1 MLAGDYARLIKRQC
15 IQKQLRPFID
25 DIVIYTHKCEVYKV
39 AIRFCELQMK
49 QLKKMNIDSHIMIL
63 NDIPKINIADNLV
76 KSCTKYD
83 NLTIIYNNHTCNSL
97 VVSGEDKTVSLNV

>member
-49 QLKKMNIDSHIMIL
+49 QLKKMNINSHIMIL
-63 NDIPKINIADNLV
+63 NSIPKINIADDLV

>member
-15 IQKQLRPFID
+15 IQKQLRPFVD

-49 QLKKMNIDSHIMIL
+49 QLKKMNIDSHIMVL
-63 NDIPKINIADNLV
+63 NSIPKINIADNLV

>member
-1 MLAGDYARLIKRQC
+1 MLVGDYSRMIK
-15 IQKQLRPFID
+15 QKYIHKKLRPFID

-39 AIRFCELQMK
+39 VVRFCELQMK
-49 QLKKMNIDSHIMIL
+49 QLKKMNIDNHIMIL
-63 NDIPKINIADNLV
+63 NDIPKINIDDDIV
-76 KSCTKYD
+76 KNCTKYD

>member
-63 NDIPKINIADNLV
+63 NSIPKINIADDLV

>member
-15 IQKQLRPFID
+15 IQKQLRPFVD

>member
-49 QLKKMNIDSHIMIL
+49 QLKKMNINSHIMVL
-63 NDIPKINIADNLV
+63 NSIPKINIADDLV

>member
-63 NDIPKINIADNLV
+63 NGIPKINIADDLV

>member
-49 QLKKMNIDSHIMIL
+49 QLKKMNIDSHIMVL
-63 NDIPKINIADNLV
+63 NSIPKINIADDLV

-83 NLTIIYNNHTCNSL
+83 NLTIIFNNHTCNSL

>member
-49 QLKKMNIDSHIMIL
+49 QLKKMNIDSHIMVL
-63 NDIPKINIADNLV
+63 NSIPKINIADNLV